1 MSFSREILYVT
12 RLFPAHFVQCV
23 ISFKSVPEMTSDGQ
37 KERVM
42 DECRGGADEG
52 KIWGKIGG
60 EEEKNKREKERSGG
74 IGSDSEVKRD
84 RGGESAAGK
93 MAERKQSVRIE

>member
-1 MSFSREILYVT
+1 MRERYGE
-12 RLFPAHFVQCV
+12 RL
-23 ISFKSVPEMTSDGQ
+23 E
-37 KERVM
+37 
-42 DECRGGADEG
+42 EG
-52 KIWGKIGG
+52 
-60 EEEKNKREKERSGG
+60 KNKRENERSGG